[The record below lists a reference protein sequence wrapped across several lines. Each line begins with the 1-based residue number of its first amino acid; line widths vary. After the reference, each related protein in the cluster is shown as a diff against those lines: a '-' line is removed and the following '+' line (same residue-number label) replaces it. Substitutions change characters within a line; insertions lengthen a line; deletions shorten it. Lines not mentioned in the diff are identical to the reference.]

1 MHLTALE
8 NLDSVHR
15 WHCHNCWGKMETVTK
30 RLYWEKKTVVI
41 DKLIANKR
49 KFGDAFSFKLSP
61 LNTKEFKRQQTTA
74 LCFVQGICSLNNQ
87 FFYSFRCHTKI
98 TAASIKKKPK
108 SAWFVTHCKV
118 QKKKYKNAK
127 RATARDFLLQS
138 FPPFFQSNLN

>member
-1 MHLTALE
+1 MYLTALE

-15 WHCHNCWGKMETVTK
+15 WHCHNWWGKTEIVTK

-61 LNTKEFKRQQTTA
+61 LNTKELKQKQTTA
-74 LCFVQGICSLNNQ
+74 LCFVQGICSLNNHFTLFGATQ
-87 FFYSFRCHTKI
+87 KSQQLR
-98 TAASIKKKPK
+98 SKKKPK

>member
-1 MHLTALE
+1 MYLTALE
-8 NLDSVHR
+8 VLDSVPR
-15 WHCHNCWGKMETVTK
+15 WHCHNWWGKAEIVTK

-61 LNTKEFKRQQTTA
+61 LNTKELKQKQTTA

-87 FFYSFRCHTKI
+87 FFLLLSVPHKNHSSFDQK
-98 TAASIKKKPK
+98 K